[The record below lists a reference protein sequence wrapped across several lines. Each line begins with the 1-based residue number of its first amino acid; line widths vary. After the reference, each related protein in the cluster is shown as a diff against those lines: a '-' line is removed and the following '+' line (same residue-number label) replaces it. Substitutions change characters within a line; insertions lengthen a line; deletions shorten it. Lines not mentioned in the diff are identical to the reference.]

1 VTDLE
6 LQGNISIVAQSPGLE
21 PGAIEVVVTLPT
33 FKRPE
38 HLLKTL
44 KSLNAQLTERRFAI
58 VVIEN
63 EAGEREGAAVAQPL
77 FERGEYRGMVI
88 VAHDRGNCNAYNAG
102 WATALRAFPGF
113 SSLLVIDDDEIADPH
128 WLENMCTTRE
138 TYGVDFVG
146 GPQLPVFARP
156 EHARW
161 SAHPV
166 FSPHHTRTG
175 RVPIVYSSGNLLV
188 GRNVLETM
196 PFPFLDLAFN
206 FMGGGDSDFIS
217 RSVVKGFTI
226 AWCAEAPVYET
237 IPARRVEADWI
248 RARALRNGV
257 ISTLIEK
264 RKRAGEPFGGTRTAL
279 KSLALLAVSP
289 LRGAMKV
296 AQTGSL
302 SIGIYQVYV
311 GLGRVLAEF
320 GYSNEQYRQPEKN

>member
-1 VTDLE
+1 MELD
-6 LQGNISIVAQSPGLE
+6 LQGSISIVAQSPGLE
-21 PGAIEVVVTLPT
+21 PEKIDVVVTLPT

-44 KSLNAQLTERRFAI
+44 ASLKAQVTNRRFAI
-58 VVIEN
+58 IVMEN
-63 EAGEREGAAVAQPL
+63 EAEKREGAAVAKLL
-77 FERGEYRGMVI
+77 FESGEHQGLLI
-88 VAHDRGNCNAYNAG
+88 IAHDRGNCNAYNAG
-102 WATALRAFPGF
+102 WLTALKAFPNF
-113 SSLLVIDDDEIADPH
+113 SSLLVIDDDEVADPN
-128 WLENMCTTRE
+128 WLENMCRTRE

-146 GPQLPVFARP
+146 GPQLPVFAKP
-156 EHARW
+156 EHAVW
-161 SAHPV
+161 STHPV

-175 RVPIVYSSGNLLV
+175 RVPIIYSSGNLLV
-188 GRNVLETM
+188 GRNVLEAM

-264 RKRAGEPFGGTRTAL
+264 RKRAGEPFGAAKTVL

-289 LRGAMKV
+289 LRAAVKV

-302 SIGIYQVYV
+302 SIGFYQVYV
-311 GLGRVLAEF
+311 GVGRVLAEF

>member
-1 VTDLE
+1 MDLD
-6 LQGNISIVAQSPGLE
+6 LPDNISIVVQSPGLQPE
-21 PGAIEVVVTLPT
+21 AIDVVVTLPT
-33 FKRPE
+33 FKRPD

-44 KSLNAQLTERRFAI
+44 ASLRAQVTARRFAI
-58 VVIEN
+58 VVMEN
-63 EAGEREGAAVAQPL
+63 DADKREGAEAAKGL
-77 FERGEYRGMVI
+77 FGSGEYRGLLI

-102 WATALRAFPGF
+102 WLTALKAFPNF
-113 SSLLVIDDDEIADPH
+113 SSLLVIDDDEVADPN
-128 WLENMCTTRE
+128 WLENMCRTRE

-146 GPQLPVFARP
+146 GPQLPVFAKP
-156 EHARW
+156 EHAVW
-161 SAHPV
+161 STHPV

-175 RVPIVYSSGNLLV
+175 RVPIIYSSGNLLV
-188 GRNVLETM
+188 GRNVLAVM

-217 RSVVKGFTI
+217 RSVDKGFTI

-264 RKRAGEPFGGTRTAL
+264 RKRAGEPFGAVKTVL

-289 LRGAMKV
+289 LRAAVMV
-296 AQTGSL
+296 ARTGSL
-302 SIGIYQVYV
+302 SIGAYQVYV

>member
-1 VTDLE
+1 MNLDL
-6 LQGNISIVAQSPGLE
+6 QANISVVAQSPDLE
-21 PGAIEVVVTLPT
+21 PQSIDVVVTLPT

-44 KSLNAQLTERRFAI
+44 ASLKAQFTKRRFAI
-58 VVIEN
+58 IVMEN
-63 EAGEREGAAVAQPL
+63 EAEKREGAEAAKPL
-77 FERGEYRGMVI
+77 FESGEYTGLLI

-102 WATALRAFPGF
+102 WLTALKAFPDF
-113 SSLLVIDDDEIADPH
+113 SALLVIDDDEIADVD
-128 WLENMCTTRE
+128 WLEKMCTARE

-146 GPQLPVFARP
+146 GPQLPVFAQP
-156 EHARW
+156 EHAVW
-161 SAHPV
+161 SKHPV
-166 FSPHHTRTG
+166 FSPHYTQTG
-175 RVPIVYSSGNLLV
+175 RVPIIYSSGNLLI
-188 GRNVLETM
+188 GRNVLEAM
-196 PFPFLDLAFN
+196 PFPFLDLTFN

-264 RKRAGEPFGGTRTAL
+264 RKRAGEPFGAAKTVG
-279 KSLALLAVSP
+279 KSLALLAFSP
-289 LRGAMKV
+289 FRAAVKV

-302 SIGIYQVYV
+302 SIGIYQIYI

>member
-1 VTDLE
+1 MELD

-21 PGAIEVVVTLPT
+21 PEAIDVVVTLPT

-44 KSLNAQLTERRFAI
+44 VSLKAQVTKRRFAI
-58 VVIEN
+58 IVMEN
-63 EAGEREGAAVAQPL
+63 EAEQREGAVAAKPL
-77 FERGEYRGMVI
+77 FESGEYQGLLI
-88 VAHDRGNCNAYNAG
+88 IAHDRGNCNAYNGG
-102 WATALRAFPGF
+102 WLTALKAFPNF
-113 SSLLVIDDDEIADPH
+113 SSLLVIDDDEVADPN
-128 WLENMCTTRE
+128 WLENMCMTRE
-138 TYGVDFVG
+138 TYGVDLVG
-146 GPQLPVFARP
+146 GPQLPVFAKP
-156 EHARW
+156 EHAVW
-161 SAHPV
+161 STHPV

-175 RVPIVYSSGNLLV
+175 RVPIIYSSGNLLV
-188 GRNVLETM
+188 GRNVLVAM

-217 RSVVKGFTI
+217 RCVVKDFTI

-264 RKRAGEPFGGTRTAL
+264 RKRAGEPLGAVKTVL
-279 KSLALLAVSP
+279 KSVALLAVSP
-289 LRGAMKV
+289 LRAAVVV
-296 AQTGSL
+296 ARTGSL

-311 GLGRVLAEF
+311 GVGRVLAEF

>member
-1 VTDLE
+1 MNLDLSE
-6 LQGNISIVAQSPGLE
+6 NISVVARSTGLKPE
-21 PGAIEVVVTLPT
+21 TIDVVVTLPT

-44 KSLNAQLTERRFAI
+44 ASLKAQVTTRRFAVI
-58 VVIEN
+58 VMEN
-63 EAGEREGAAVAQPL
+63 ETEKREGAKAAKPL
-77 FERGEYRGMVI
+77 FESGEHRGLLI
-88 VAHDRGNCNAYNAG
+88 IAHDRGNCNAYNAG
-102 WATALRAFPGF
+102 WLTALKAFPNF
-113 SSLLVIDDDEIADPH
+113 TSLLVIDDDEIADPN
-128 WLENMCTTRE
+128 WLENMCKTRE

-146 GPQLPVFARP
+146 GPQLPVFAKP
-156 EHARW
+156 EHTKW
-161 SAHPV
+161 STHPV

-175 RVPIVYSSGNLLV
+175 RVPIIYSSGNLLV

-217 RSVVKGFTI
+217 RSVVKGFTV

-264 RKRAGEPFGGTRTAL
+264 RKRGGEPFGGAKTVL

-289 LRGAMKV
+289 LRAVIKV
-296 AQTGSL
+296 MQTGSL
-302 SIGIYQVYV
+302 SIGTYQIYV
-311 GLGRVLAEF
+311 GVGRVLAEF

>member
-1 VTDLE
+1 MNLDNLHA
-6 LQGNISIVAQSPGLE
+6 NISVVAQSPDLDPE
-21 PGAIEVVVTLPT
+21 SVDVVVTLPT

-44 KSLNAQLTERRFAI
+44 ASLKAQVTKRRFAI
-58 VVIEN
+58 IVMEN
-63 EAGEREGAAVAQPL
+63 EAEKREGAEAAKQL
-77 FERGEYRGMVI
+77 FEIGEYTGLLI
-88 VAHDRGNCNAYNAG
+88 IAHDRGNCNAYNAG
-102 WATALRAFPGF
+102 WLTALKMFPNF
-113 SSLLVIDDDEIADPH
+113 SSLLVIDDDEIADAS
-128 WLENMCTTRE
+128 WIENMCITRQS
-138 TYGVDFVG
+138 YGVDFVG
-146 GPQLPVFARP
+146 GPQLPVFARQ
-156 EHARW
+156 EHAIW

-166 FSPHHTRTG
+166 FSPHYTQTG
-175 RVPIVYSSGNLLV
+175 IVPIIYSSGNLLI
-188 GRNVLETM
+188 GRNVLEAM
-196 PFPFLDLAFN
+196 PFPFLDLTFN

-264 RKRAGEPFGGTRTAL
+264 RKRADEPFGAAKTVA
-279 KSLALLAVSP
+279 KSLVLLALSP
-289 LRGAMKV
+289 FRAVVKV

-302 SIGIYQVYV
+302 SIGIYQVYI

>member
-1 VTDLE
+1 MNLDLSE
-6 LQGNISIVAQSPGLE
+6 NISVVTQSPGLKPE
-21 PGAIEVVVTLPT
+21 TIDVVVTLPT

-44 KSLNAQLTERRFAI
+44 VSLKAQVTARRFAI
-58 VVIEN
+58 VVMEN
-63 EAGEREGAAVAQPL
+63 ETEKREGAEAAKPL
-77 FERGEYRGMVI
+77 FGSGELPGLLI
-88 VAHDRGNCNAYNAG
+88 IAQDRGNCNAYNAG
-102 WATALRAFPGF
+102 WLTALKAFPNF
-113 SSLLVIDDDEIADPH
+113 TSLLVIDDDEIADPN
-128 WLENMCTTRE
+128 WLENMCKTRE

-146 GPQLPVFARP
+146 GPQLPVFAKP
-156 EHARW
+156 EHTKW
-161 SAHPV
+161 STHPV

-175 RVPIVYSSGNLLV
+175 RVPIIYSSGNLLV

-257 ISTLIEK
+257 ISTLIEQ
-264 RKRAGEPFGGTRTAL
+264 RKRGGEPFGGAKTVL

-289 LRGAMKV
+289 LRAV
-296 AQTGSL
+296 ITVVQTGSL
-302 SIGIYQVYV
+302 SIGAYQIYV

>member
-1 VTDLE
+1 MDLD
-6 LQGNISIVAQSPGLE
+6 LPDNISIVAQSPGLQPE
-21 PGAIEVVVTLPT
+21 AIDVVVTLPT
-33 FKRPE
+33 FKRPD

-44 KSLNAQLTERRFAI
+44 SSLKAQVTARRFAI
-58 VVIEN
+58 VVMEN
-63 EAGEREGAAVAQPL
+63 DADKREGAEAAKAL
-77 FERGEYRGMVI
+77 FESGEYRGLLI

-102 WATALRAFPGF
+102 WLTALKAFPNF
-113 SSLLVIDDDEIADPH
+113 SSLLVIDDDEVADPN
-128 WLENMCTTRE
+128 WLENMCRTRE

-146 GPQLPVFARP
+146 GPQLPVFAKP
-156 EHARW
+156 EHAVW
-161 SAHPV
+161 STHPV

-175 RVPIVYSSGNLLV
+175 RVPIIYSSGNLLV
-188 GRNVLETM
+188 GGNVLAAM

-237 IPARRVEADWI
+237 IPARRVEANWI

-264 RKRAGEPFGGTRTAL
+264 RKRAGEPFGAVKTVL

-289 LRGAMKV
+289 LRAAVMV
-296 AQTGSL
+296 ARTGSL
-302 SIGIYQVYV
+302 SIGAYQVYV